1 MNNSDVAVAKAV
13 DVNVEVAVSVAAR
26 LYHASDFKFCL
37 VLCAFLYKLFNAH
50 RCAFIIIVVLHFFE
64 MKCDWHFITRK

>member
-1 MNNSDVAVAKAV
+1 MNNFAVAVAKAV
-13 DVNVEVAVSVAAR
+13 DVNAAVGVAAR

-50 RCAFIIIVVLHFFE
+50 RCAFIIIVVLHFVE
-64 MKCDWHFITRK
+64 TKCDWHFITWK